1 MTLAHPERRRMARLP
16 LEVMMRILIPGTEA
30 VAFGETRD
38 VSARGLYFYTHVR
51 QLEPGQELECVLV
64 LPEKLTQAGG
74 PTFVGCRGKVLRVNR
89 DLPGERIGVA
99 VEVSSYDFS
108 WHGDL
113 LFQQYTPPSA
123 EGAKG

>member
-1 MTLAHPERRRMARLP
+1 MTVARPERRRMARLP
-16 LEVMMRILIPGTEA
+16 LEVMMRIQIPGPDA
-30 VAFGETRD
+30 VAFAETRD
-38 VSARGLYFYTHVR
+38 VSARGLYFYTHVE

-89 DLPGERIGVA
+89 AEPGERIGVA

-113 LFQQYTPPSA
+113 LFQQNAPPSA
-123 EGAKG
+123 EGASG